1 MANHNACAV
10 CNISLSNHNSHAKY
24 CSSACR
30 SIAWRAVQ
38 AAKVKQVSVL
48 LKMPSDVFAR
58 LKAKA
63 TDAGLLINGYIMS
76 QVA

>member
-1 MANHNACAV
+1 MANHNTCAI
-10 CNISLSNHNSHAKY
+10 CHIPLSNHNSHAQY
-24 CSSACR
+24 CSSSCR

-38 AAKVKQVSVL
+38 AAKIKQVSVL
-48 LKMPSDVFAR
+48 LKMPSDVFAT

-63 TDAGLLINGYIMS
+63 SDAGQLINGYIMS

>member
-1 MANHNACAV
+1 MANQNACAV
-10 CNISLSNHNSHAKY
+10 CNISLSNHNSHAQY

-38 AAKVKQVSVL
+38 AAKIEQVSVL
-48 LKMPSDVFAR
+48 LRMPSDVFAR

-63 TDAGLLINGYIMS
+63 NDAGLLINRYIMS

>member
-1 MANHNACAV
+1 MANPNACAI

-38 AAKVKQVSVL
+38 AAKIEQVSVL
-48 LKMPSDVFAR
+48 LRMPSDVFAR

-63 TDAGLLINGYIMS
+63 NDAGLLINRYIMS